1 MFISKEENI
10 NNQISVASKKKIDM
24 QENWKTFSLSK
35 PYERVIFLKSINNLR
50 MDDLSNRLKEMRNAM
65 VKSRFT

>member
-1 MFISKEENI
+1 MFISKEEKI
-10 NNQISVASKKKIDM
+10 TGQISVASKKKIDM

-50 MDDLSNRLKEMRNAM
+50 IDDLSNRLKEMRNAM